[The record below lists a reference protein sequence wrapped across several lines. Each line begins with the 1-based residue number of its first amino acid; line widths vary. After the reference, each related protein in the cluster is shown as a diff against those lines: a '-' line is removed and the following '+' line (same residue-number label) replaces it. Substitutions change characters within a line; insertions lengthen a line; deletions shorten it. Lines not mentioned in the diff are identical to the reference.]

1 MDETRFHRQHRGVR
15 ICIIF
20 NPAARGE
27 KAQRLRKLLE
37 TFARDCHCKRTS
49 RAGEARTLAAEA
61 VLEGFDTI
69 VAAGGDGTVNEVLNG
84 LGDVSQGF
92 AKARLGVLPM
102 GTVNV
107 FARELKLPLGLEQ
120 AWKTILR
127 GQELTIDLPRA
138 EFQWNGATV
147 SRYFAQLAGAGLDSR
162 AVALVDWELKKKV
175 GPLAYVAA
183 GLKALGSKQSLITV
197 TTAAGTATGEMVLIG
212 NGKFYGGSFTLF
224 TKADLCDG
232 QLDVCVFPRV
242 NWEVFA
248 RASLGLVT
256 NRLHQFAGAREISS
270 TDVTLTAD
278 QQTFL
283 QLDGDNVGEL
293 PARFFIQPKALRVIV
308 P

>member
-1 MDETRFHRQHRGVR
+1 
-15 ICIIF
+15 I
-20 NPAARGE
+20 
-27 KAQRLRKLLE
+27 
-37 TFARDCHCKRTS
+37 
-49 RAGEARTLAAEA
+49 
-61 VLEGFDTI
+61 
-69 VAAGGDGTVNEVLNG
+69 
-84 LGDVSQGF
+84 
-92 AKARLGVLPM
+92 KARMGVLPM

-107 FARELKLPLGLEQ
+107 FARELKLPLGLEK

-138 EFQWNGATV
+138 EFQSNGETV

-162 AVALVDWELKKKV
+162 AVALVDWELKKRV

-183 GLKALGSKQSLITV
+183 GLKALGSKQSLMTV
-197 TTAAGTATGEMVLIG
+197 TTPVGTAKGEMVLIG

-224 TKADLCDG
+224 TKADLRDG
-232 QLDVCVFPRV
+232 LLNVCVFPKV
-242 NWEVFA
+242 NWQVLA

-256 NRLHQFAGAREISS
+256 NRLHQFSGAREIGSIA
-270 TDVTLTAD
+270 VTLTAD

-293 PARFFIQPKALRVIV
+293 PAHFSIQPKALRVIV